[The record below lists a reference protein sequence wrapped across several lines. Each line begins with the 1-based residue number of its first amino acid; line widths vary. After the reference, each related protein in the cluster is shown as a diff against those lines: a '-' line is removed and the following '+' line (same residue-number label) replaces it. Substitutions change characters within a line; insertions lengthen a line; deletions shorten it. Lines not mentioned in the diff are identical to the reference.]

1 MFKVTGYFMFQL
13 HDDLSFPD
21 LQQGTKPFEG
31 PNLWDTGEIT
41 EFSTRQN
48 RNDQQG
54 YVYCRY

>member
-1 MFKVTGYFMFQL
+1 MFQL

-48 RNDQQG
+48 RNDQ
-54 YVYCRY
+54 